1 LLLFFKKAVLAFLL
15 PDLLPEGHLN
25 AAYISGLSALLGA
38 AIGGMTSFATSWSTQ
53 QAQLRHA
60 HREAE
65 KAKLEELYSDFI
77 AEAARLF
84 GDAMT
89 HQTEDITTLVRL
101 YAMIGRM
108 RLISDRAVIDAA
120 VRVEDAIIETY
131 LGPNHTLHEMIGH
144 VQSGALD
151 VLSDFSEACRKDL
164 AAHATAVR

>member
-1 LLLFFKKAVLAFLL
+1 
-15 PDLLPEGHLN
+15 
-25 AAYISGLSALLGA
+25 
-38 AIGGMTSFATSWSTQ
+38 MTSSPR
-53 QAQLRHA
+53 LRGF
-60 HREAE
+60 
-65 KAKLEELYSDFI
+65 Y
-77 AEAARLF
+77 

-101 YAMIGRM
+101 YAMIGRI

-120 VRVEDAIIETY
+120 VRVGDAIIETY